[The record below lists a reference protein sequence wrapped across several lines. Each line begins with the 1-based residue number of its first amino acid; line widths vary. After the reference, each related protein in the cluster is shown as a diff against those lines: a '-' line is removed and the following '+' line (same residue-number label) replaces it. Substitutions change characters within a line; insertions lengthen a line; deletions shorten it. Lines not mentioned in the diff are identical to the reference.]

1 LGKNNGPICE
11 IIESYDVLE
20 EQGNQT
26 VEINKVAWNSRPPK
40 IDIRRWDHGK
50 EDGPVA
56 LKGVTLTDEA
66 CERLAIKLLELGY
79 GDLREVKRVF
89 DERKRKK

>member
-1 LGKNNGPICE
+1 MAKDKGPVCE
-11 IIESYDVLE
+11 IIESYEVLE

-26 VEINKVAWNSRPPK
+26 VEINKVAWNERPPK

-50 EDGPVA
+50 EDGPKA
-56 LKGVTLTDEA
+56 LKGITLSDEA

-79 GDLREVKRVF
+79 GDMKEIVRVF
-89 DERKRKK
+89 NERKRKK